1 MRASDF
7 LLLAFAAVVIAGTA
21 FVAPVR
27 AAECQ
32 FTLPAAVA
40 SLEAAGTHFSVLD
53 ESQRLQFLK
62 DLAAAAE
69 AKTGKPSADLSLKVS
84 NVLVAVLQGEV
95 FFGLEMIED
104 RCLLPP
110 APLADYLPA
119 EKRSGYTPVGVF
131 A

>member
-7 LLLAFAAVVIAGTA
+7 LWLAFAAAVIAGTA

-32 FTLPAAVA
+32 FTLKAAVTG
-40 SLEAAGTHFSVLD
+40 LEAAGTHFSVLD
-53 ESQRLQFLK
+53 EAQRLQFLK
-62 DLAAAAE
+62 DLEAASE

-95 FFGLEMIED
+95 FFGLEMIAD
-104 RCLLPP
+104 GCLLPP

-119 EKRSGYTPVGVF
+119 EKRSAYTPVGVF